1 MDLPWKG
8 MSSRLLGPTILALVL
23 VPVLACAQGYKE
35 FKSDEYGFTMNYP
48 DTWVKIDKPQGNYYV
63 VFKAPGLTENFRA
76 RIHVAAHMPVKDDL
90 KVFLQ
95 ELRKGITDL
104 QKSGAGGKQEVK
116 ILDEGEFKCEVPG
129 AYYFFIQAYE
139 EKLKL
144 WMDIVI
150 VFFKHDQTL
159 LRISCLAP
167 SKSMQSFHNVF
178 NDVLVSVRFPRAAAA
193 RPTEPAP
200 APAPSVVR
208 PSEQPGAPP
217 ATAPRPQAPSAEP
230 SRPAMQPGTTPA
242 PPAPGTTGRP
252 GGEVEAPA
260 PRIETPTRPAPR
272 VTPAP
277 APRSAPRGPSRGP
290 ERPATGIVN

>member
-8 MSSRLLGPTILALVL
+8 MSSRLLWLA
-23 VPVLACAQGYKE
+23 VLAFLLMPELAAAQGYKE
-35 FKSDEYGFTMNYP
+35 FKSDEYGFTMKYP
-48 DTWVKIDKPQGNYYV
+48 DTWVKIDKPEGNYYV

-95 ELRKGITDL
+95 ELRKGISDL
-104 QKSGAGGKQEVK
+104 QKSGTGGKQEVK
-116 ILDEGEFKCEVPG
+116 ILDEGEFKSEVPG

-139 EKLKL
+139 EKIKL

-150 VFFKHDQTL
+150 VFYKHDQTL

-167 SKSMQSFHNVF
+167 SKSMESFHKLF
-178 NDVLVSVRFPRAAAA
+178 NDVLVSVKFQQTATPRPMETPPSA
-193 RPTEPAP
+193 
-200 APAPSVVR
+200 APSGTR
-208 PSEQPGAPP
+208 APEQEDAPP
-217 ATAPRPQAPSAEP
+217 AVAPRPQPPAAQPSE
-230 SRPAMQPGTTPA
+230 RPAPRTPGPATQQPEG
-242 PPAPGTTGRP
+242 
-252 GGEVEAPA
+252 VEAPA
-260 PRIETPTRPAPR
+260 PRIEQPSRPAAPR

-277 APRSAPRGPSRGP
+277 APRPAPRAPLREP